1 MRISDWSSDVF
12 SSDLPLHIWKTAE
25 IPNLLQQAPQL
36 PDQIFDVGVLHGS
49 RFAGRIVQEA
59 IFEVMGADLRVM
71 KNGKLDYDGI
81 IGPATR
87 SVPTVS
93 VHIDRSEEHTSELQ
107 SLMRISYAVF
117 CLKKKRK

>member
-36 PDQIFDVGVLHGS
+36 TDQIFDVGVLHGS

-71 KNGKLDYDGI
+71 KNE
-81 IGPATR
+81 IGRASCR
-87 SVPTVS
+87 ESVAS
-93 VHIDRSEEHTSELQ
+93 VRVDLGGRRVIKQ
-107 SLMRISYAVF
+107 
-117 CLKKKRK
+117 KRHARRVTLV

>member
-87 SVPTVS
+87 SALAQAVAAG
-93 VHIDRSEEHTSELQ
+93 
-107 SLMRISYAVF
+107 RIVEINNLIVDKHGRGSCRARVCQYV
-117 CLKKKRK
+117 